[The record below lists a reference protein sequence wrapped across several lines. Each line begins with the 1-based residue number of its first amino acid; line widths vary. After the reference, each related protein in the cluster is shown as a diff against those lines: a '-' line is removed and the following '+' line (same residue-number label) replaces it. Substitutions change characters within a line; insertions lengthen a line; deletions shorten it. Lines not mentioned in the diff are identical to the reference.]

1 MEEALE
7 QCRRTLPRE
16 ASKPCTKS
24 TTEKHAT
31 ANTDRWGKGGEKET
45 HSHHPRSHI
54 GRGPPKGGEGTHGE
68 EENQRNQEEKRK
80 TEKERQLMAESQRQ
94 RRNLEKISILHILEG

>member
-68 EENQRNQEEKRK
+68 EEKEQTNQREKG
-80 TEKERQLMAESQRQ
+80 TENKETLMAESQRRSGTSRTRKNQ
-94 RRNLEKISILHILEG
+94 GYKS